1 MQAPALA
8 AITLNP
14 TGGGI
19 SVVAQLIWSVLRDRW
34 GDRAR
39 LIDMFEH
46 ENRPAT
52 LGEKVRFSLSLLR
65 AQGTGAVDW
74 VLFSHLGLAQVQ
86 DAIPAPLRC
95 RYGIFLHGVEA
106 WQPLSA
112 RAQRV
117 LANADVRFANSCYT
131 AAKVM
136 QMHPGVGPVEACP
149 LALLP
154 SRTPVTPTS
163 RTVVLPALGAHAVL
177 VVGRMLESERYKGH
191 DELIDAWP
199 RVIRRVPD
207 AKLVIAG
214 DGNDVARLKQKA
226 SASGAAADIAF
237 TGFVPETTLGELYE
251 QSALFALPSRGEGFG
266 LVYLEAM
273 TQHLPCIGSIHDAAS
288 EVIVDQVT
296 GRLVDQ
302 TDVGHL
308 ADVIADL
315 LLDEPRR
322 RLMGEAGRARALRD
336 FSFDR
341 FKNRLLSGMAAADT
355 PRVARAI

>member
-1 MQAPALA
+1 MKAPALA
-8 AITLNP
+8 AITLDP

-19 SVVAQLIWSVLRDRW
+19 SVVAQLIWSVLRERW
-34 GDRAR
+34 ADRAR

-52 LGEKVRFSLSLLR
+52 LPEKVRFSVSLLR
-65 AQGTGAVDW
+65 AQASGAVDW

-86 DAIPAPLRC
+86 DLIPAPLRC

-112 RAQRV
+112 RALRV
-117 LANADVRFANSCYT
+117 LAHADVRFANSCYT
-131 AAKVM
+131 AQKVM
-136 QMHPGVGPVEACP
+136 QMHPQVGRVEACP

-154 SRTPVTPTS
+154 PQSATTPT
-163 RTVVLPALGAHAVL
+163 RDAQLPPLGPHAVL
-177 VVGRMLESERYKGH
+177 AVGRMLEAERYKGH

-199 RVIRRVPD
+199 RVVARVP
-207 AKLVIAG
+207 AAVLVIAG
-214 DGNDVARLKQKA
+214 DGNDVARLKHKA
-226 SASGAAADIAF
+226 AASGAAASIVF
-237 TGFVPETTLGELYE
+237 TGFVPKPTLEALYGH
-251 QSALFALPSRGEGFG
+251 SALFALPSRGEGFG

-273 TQHLPCIGSIHDAAS
+273 TQRLPCIGSVHDAAS

-322 RLMGEAGRARALRD
+322 RMMGEAGRARALHD

-341 FKNRLLSGMAAADT
+341 FKNRLLSGIAAVDT
-355 PRVARAI
+355 PRVARAV